1 MALKIVISC
10 QLDKHQILL
19 KLYEHYTTL
28 EDLTDLINNDGAWLT
43 QNDMN
48 AIEIRIEALKKYIN
62 DIYALRSLAL
72 NNGRH

>member
-1 MALKIVISC
+1 MTTTQSNVNRTLK
-10 QLDKHQILL
+10 
-19 KLYEHYTTL
+19 
-28 EDLTDLINNDGAWLT
+28 DLTDLINNDGAWLT
-43 QNDMN
+43 QDDMN

>member
-1 MALKIVISC
+1 MTTTQSNVNRTLK
-10 QLDKHQILL
+10 
-19 KLYEHYTTL
+19 
-28 EDLTDLINNDGAWLT
+28 DLTDLINNDGAWLT
-43 QNDMN
+43 QDDIN